1 MNIGGINIPVN
12 NGADGGVA
20 YFTFETT
27 YTCRKRPVPVALPV
41 AAESLRFSRASHGMI
56 VTAAI
61 KIAIPKS
68 VGVGS
73 LWPLR
78 ARADATAT

>member
-61 KIAIPKS
+61 KIAIPKTW
-68 VGVGS
+68 VWFALATQGK
-73 LWPLR
+73 
-78 ARADATAT
+78 ADATAT